1 MQLTPGYIKP
11 RKANRALL
19 VDDDPL
25 MCEMSADIL
34 RELGITEITAA
45 ADGAEAAAIFDRAT
59 IKPDLILCDLSM
71 PRTDGFQFIG
81 TLAKRHY
88 LGGIIIISGQE
99 SRALTSASLIG
110 QLQQLN
116 ILATI
121 EKPVDKAELAAAVAR
136 FR

>member
-11 RKANRALL
+11 RKADRALL

-25 MCEMSADIL
+25 MCEVSADIL
-34 RELGITEITAA
+34 NELGIKDIMTA
-45 ADGAEAAAIFDRAT
+45 ADGAEAAAIFDRAA

-81 TLAKRHY
+81 TLAKRRY

-121 EKPVDKAELAAAVAR
+121 EKPVDKAALAAAVAR